1 MNNIIKNKEIVLI
14 LFLSLILRILGAI
27 YYGEKALVNEW
38 GTLVNNFEKS
48 GTIGIFVIID
58 QFSAAD
64 KYAEIGEKVLPSAF
78 MPPMYFYFIYLI
90 KLFFNNFINFINA
103 IVFFQI
109 TLCLINRNVLWNS
122 KLFGKK

>member
-27 YYGEKALVNEW
+27 YYGEKALVNEC
-38 GTLVNNFEKS
+38 TLVNNFEKS

-64 KYAEIGEKVLPSAF
+64 KYAEIGEKFCHQHLCHQCIL
-78 MPPMYFYFIYLI
+78 FYL
-90 KLFFNNFINFINA
+90 LN
-103 IVFFQI
+103 
-109 TLCLINRNVLWNS
+109 
-122 KLFGKK
+122 